1 MPSRLFARK
10 RIFRSSTGTRVSL
23 SRENLRLELE
33 ADHLWSLKSRLD
45 IPLDHVAVAF
55 FDPVVA
61 HDRPWSPA
69 PAASLPGSIVLGRAS
84 KYGDIVFW
92 DVHDSE
98 QTVVVE
104 LRDQWRTW
112 VVISVN
118 DPPALV
124 GAINQAVGAE
134 GSVRPVPGGLKETPS
149 LHPPR
154 KEREYIPSL
163 RRGLNV
169 PLASPVLT
177 RRPNGGAAV

>member
-10 RIFRSSTGTRVSL
+10 RIFRSSTGTRICL
-23 SRENLRLELE
+23 SRESLRLELE

-124 GAINQAVGAE
+124 AAINEAVGAE
-134 GSVRPVPGGLKETPS
+134 GSVRPVKSDVDPVQSQPA
-149 LHPPR
+149 PR
-154 KEREYIPSL
+154 
-163 RRGLNV
+163 
-169 PLASPVLT
+169 ALT
-177 RRPNGGAAV
+177 RI

>member
-104 LRDQWRTW
+104 LRDQLANVGGDLRER
-112 VVISVN
+112 
-118 DPPALV
+118 PAGTGGCHQSSRGRGRL
-124 GAINQAVGAE
+124 
-134 GSVRPVPGGLKETPS
+134 RPARPGRLKRNPLLTPS
-149 LHPPR
+149 P
-154 KEREYIPSL
+154 KREGIH
-163 RRGLNV
+163 
-169 PLASPVLT
+169 T
-177 RRPNGGAAV
+177 